1 MGITAAAA
9 APWFLSGE
17 ARGGG
22 HREVNLPSSLH
33 FEVNPGGV
41 LSILQ
46 PLSAGPVLGAC
57 VGDGMN
63 TRQTVAY
70 VLSQCT

>member
-1 MGITAAAA
+1 MAAA
-9 APWFLSGE
+9 APWCLSGE

-22 HREVNLPSSLH
+22 HREVNLTSSLY
-33 FEVNPGGV
+33 FDVNPGGV

-46 PLSAGPVLGAC
+46 PLPAGPVLGALAG
-57 VGDGMN
+57 VG
-63 TRQTVAY
+63 TRGKQWHI